1 MLGRE
6 AVVPFSTERQR
17 YHDESMSE
25 SASTPVRLAEGTE
38 APNFTLVDQH
48 GEPFTLAQLRGGKV
62 ILYFYG
68 EAGTP
73 ACTGQACD
81 FRDRLGDFTAEGFQV
96 VGVSRDEVPAI
107 AQMARDEHLNFPL
120 LADPDRH
127 VHELYGAFGEKQ
139 LYGRTVNGVIRSTF
153 VIDEAGIIER
163 AFYNIKA
170 TGHVAMLR
178 KRLKLA
184 S

>member
-1 MLGRE
+1 MT
-6 AVVPFSTERQR
+6 S
-17 YHDESMSE
+17 
-25 SASTPVRLAEGTE
+25 SAHSPAPVRLEEGE
-38 APNFTLVDQH
+38 LAPDFTLADQH
-48 GEPFTLAQLRGGKV
+48 GEPLTLSQLRGGKV

-81 FRDRLGDFTAEGFQV
+81 FRDRLDAFTAEGYRV
-96 VGVSRDEVPAI
+96 VGVSRDEVRAI
-107 AQMARDEHLNFPL
+107 AKMAREEHLAFPL

-127 VHELYGAFGEKQ
+127 VHELYGTFGEKQ
-139 LYGRTVNGVIRSTF
+139 LYGRTVHGVIRATF
-153 VIDEAGIIER
+153 VIDEAGVIER

-178 KRLKLA
+178 KRLGLPA
-184 S
+184 

>member
-1 MLGRE
+1 MT
-6 AVVPFSTERQR
+6 S
-17 YHDESMSE
+17 
-25 SASTPVRLAEGTE
+25 SASTPAPIRLAEGQL
-38 APNFTLVDQH
+38 APDFTLENQH
-48 GEPFTLAQLRGGKV
+48 GERVTLSQLRGRKV

-81 FRDRLGDFTAEGFQV
+81 FRDRLDAFADEGYQV
-96 VGVSRDEVPAI
+96 VGVSRDEVSAI
-107 AQMARDEHLNFPL
+107 AKMADAEHLMFPL

-127 VHELYGAFGEKQ
+127 VHELYGTFGEKQ
-139 LYGRTVNGVIRSTF
+139 LYGRTVRGVIRATF
-153 VIDEAGIIER
+153 VLDEHGVIDR

-178 KRLKLA
+178 KRLGLA
-184 S
+184 I

>member
-1 MLGRE
+1 MT
-6 AVVPFSTERQR
+6 S
-17 YHDESMSE
+17 
-25 SASTPVRLAEGTE
+25 SAPSPAPVRLEEGE
-38 APNFTLVDQH
+38 LAPDFTLADQH
-48 GEPFTLAQLRGGKV
+48 GEPLTLSQLRGGKV

-81 FRDRLGDFTAEGFQV
+81 FRDRLDAFTAEGYRV
-96 VGVSRDEVPAI
+96 VGVSRDEVRAI
-107 AQMARDEHLNFPL
+107 AKMAREEHLAFPL

-127 VHELYGAFGEKQ
+127 VHELYGTFGEKQ
-139 LYGRTVNGVIRSTF
+139 LYGRTVHGVIRATF
-153 VIDEAGIIER
+153 VIDEAGVIER

-178 KRLKLA
+178 KRLGLPA
-184 S
+184 

>member
-1 MLGRE
+1 M
-6 AVVPFSTERQR
+6 T
-17 YHDESMSE
+17 E
-25 SASTPVRLAEGTE
+25 SASAPVRLDEGTL
-38 APNFTLVDQH
+38 APDFTLLDQH
-48 GEPFTLAQLRGGKV
+48 GEPFTLSQLRGRKV

-81 FRDRLGDFTAEGFQV
+81 FRDRLDAFTAEGYHV
-96 VGVSRDEVPAI
+96 VGVSRDEVETI
-107 AQMARDEHLNFPL
+107 AKMARDEHLTFPL
-120 LADPDRH
+120 LADPSRA
-127 VHELYGAFGEKQ
+127 VHEQYGTFGEKL
-139 LYGRTVNGVIRSTF
+139 LYGRTVKGVIRATF
-153 VIDEAGIIER
+153 VLDEAGVIER

-184 S
+184 A

>member
-1 MLGRE
+1 MT
-6 AVVPFSTERQR
+6 S
-17 YHDESMSE
+17 
-25 SASTPVRLAEGTE
+25 SASAPAPAPVRLE
-38 APNFTLVDQH
+38 AGELAPDFTLADQH
-48 GEPFTLAQLRGGKV
+48 GEPFTLSSLRGGKV

-81 FRDRLGDFTAEGFQV
+81 FRDRLGAFADEGYRV

-107 AQMARDEHLNFPL
+107 AKMAEAEHLTFPL

-127 VHELYGAFGEKQ
+127 VHELYGTYGEKQ
-139 LYGRTVNGVIRSTF
+139 LYGRTVHGVIRATF
-153 VIDEAGIIER
+153 VLDEDGRITMPL
-163 AFYNIKA
+163 YNIKA

-184 S
+184 P